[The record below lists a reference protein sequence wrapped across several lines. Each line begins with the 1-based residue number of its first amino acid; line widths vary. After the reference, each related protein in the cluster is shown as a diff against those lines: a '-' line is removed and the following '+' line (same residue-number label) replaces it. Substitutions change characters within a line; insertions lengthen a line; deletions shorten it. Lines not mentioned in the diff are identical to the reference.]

1 MNMSERKPGKD
12 RAEKEIPPGEEPV
25 GELCDGQLTPESIPT
40 VDALMGRAEKI
51 REAQMNLALKK
62 MHRLSRGDRDALEA
76 MTRALVQEILREP
89 VERIGEGT
97 EQAESYVEVVR
108 RLFRL
113 DAEDTG

>member
-1 MNMSERKPGKD
+1 MSERKPEKD
-12 RAEKEIPPGEEPV
+12 RTGKEIPPGEEP
-25 GELCDGQLTPESIPT
+25 GGGSSYGQPPLESIPT
-40 VDALMGRAEKI
+40 VDALMEKAEKI

-62 MHRLSRGDRDALEA
+62 MHSLSQGDRDALEA

-97 EQAESYVEVVR
+97 EQSETYAEVVR

-113 DAEDTG
+113 DAEDTA